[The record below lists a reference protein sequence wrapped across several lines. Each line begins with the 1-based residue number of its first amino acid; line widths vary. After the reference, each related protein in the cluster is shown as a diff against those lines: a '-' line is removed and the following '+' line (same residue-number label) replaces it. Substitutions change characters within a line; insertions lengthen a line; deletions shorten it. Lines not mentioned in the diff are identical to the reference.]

1 MSREVAS
8 DDHLESNGLTGVANG
23 NIRMWRVQFPRGNDV
38 RNRIEEIA
46 RYAIEDL
53 TFVWNSFGENDIKRA
68 DSVGYHGN
76 HEVRADGIHVPDF
89 AVIGRSLT
97 REVELRMFES

>member
-1 MSREVAS
+1 MRMSREVAS

-46 RYAIEDL
+46 RYPIEDL
-53 TFVWNSFGENDIKRA
+53 TLVWNSF
-68 DSVGYHGN
+68 VWF
-76 HEVRADGIHVPDF
+76 VC
-89 AVIGRSLT
+89 SLVVLYF
-97 REVELRMFES
+97 RHLDARKGCSGALSAR